1 MRAEGLPILGEDRAG
16 DRCPQ
21 STGVKVGSEGRQKLE
36 EPRVRL

>member
-21 STGVKVGSEGRQKLE
+21 STEVKVGSEGRQKLE